1 MRRFFP
7 YFKYLRRVRGALIAG
22 VLCGILY
29 GAVGGLGMPLMIKY
43 VIPRV
48 LVADPTPAPGLITAS
63 PKAWFDLDGF
73 FDRMFG
79 VTRPPSTPSSTSMPA
94 PAPPPAP
101 AATPRPQ
108 LTTLQIFSIA
118 LWLPLIFAIR
128 GVAGYLNTYLIQ
140 HAGVRIL
147 EDIRFDYFR
156 KLQNLP
162 LAFFHRMSTGE
173 LISRGLGDTNQLQT
187 TLTVISNDLIKQPA
201 TLVSTLA
208 AVVILAYH
216 EHGLILVLVCLLT
229 VPLAV
234 IPIRYVGKKMVS
246 RAFNLQAQAGTITD
260 RFTENLAAVKEVRA
274 FGLEHYEIDR
284 FAKIGSAIVR
294 AQMKVV
300 KYAQALSPSIEILSA
315 VGISIAFVFAYRY
328 NVHSG
333 SFLGILA
340 ALFLSYDPIK
350 RLGGINNELKRGA
363 ASLSRLEEILNE
375 PVTIADPPNPVPV
388 ARLQGD
394 ITYSNVFFTYKESTP
409 VLNDVSIHIPAR
421 TVCALVGPTG
431 AGKTTFAN
439 LLPRFYDVTAG
450 KIAIDQIDV
459 RAMRMADLRR
469 NIAIVSQ
476 DPVLFNDTIYN
487 NLLVGKAE
495 ATRDEVM
502 AATRDASA
510 HDFITNMLSNGY
522 DTIVGE
528 RGSQLSGGQKQRI
541 AIARAFLRNAP
552 ILILDEATSALDS
565 ETEAAI
571 QATLKKLVVGK
582 TVIIIAHRFST
593 IRDAS
598 MILVFNQG
606 RIVGRGTHDELYHRS
621 TLYKSLYDGQSTQAG
636 LTATVE
642 EPLG

>member
-7 YFKYLRRVRGALIAG
+7 YFKYLRRVRAALIAG
-22 VLCGILY
+22 ILCGILY

-48 LVADPTPAPGLITAS
+48 LVADPAPTPGIAATAHNG
-63 PKAWFDLDGF
+63 WLDIDGF
-73 FDRMFG
+73 FDRLFG
-79 VTRPPSTPSSTSMPA
+79 ITKPSTTSSSDSTPA

-101 AATPRPQ
+101 ATTRPK
-108 LTTLQIFSIA
+108 LTGLQIWSIA

-140 HAGVRIL
+140 YAGVRIL
-147 EDIRFDYFR
+147 EDIRLDYFR

-162 LAFFHRMSTGE
+162 LAFFQRISTGE

-187 TLTVISNDLIKQPA
+187 TLTIISNDLIKQPA

-208 AVVILAYH
+208 AVMILAYH
-216 EHGLILVLVCLLT
+216 EHGLVLVMVCLLT

-234 IPIRYVGKKMVS
+234 FPIRYVGKKMVS
-246 RAFNLQAQAGTITD
+246 RAINLQAQAGTITD

-274 FGLEHYEIDR
+274 FGLEQHEVDR
-284 FAKIGSAIVR
+284 FAKIGALIVR

-300 KYAQALSPSIEILSA
+300 KYAQALAPSIEILSA
-315 VGISIAFVFAYRY
+315 IGISITFVFAYRY

-350 RLGGINNELKRGA
+350 RLGGVNNELKRGS
-363 ASLSRLEEILNE
+363 ASLSRLEEVLNE
-375 PVTIADPPNPVPV
+375 PLAIADPANPVPV
-388 ARLQGD
+388 TRLQGS
-394 ITYSNVFFTYKESTP
+394 IVFTDVSFAYKAGTP
-409 VLNDVSIHIPAR
+409 VLSNISAHIPAG
-421 TVCALVGPTG
+421 TVCALVGPSG

-439 LLPRFYDVTAG
+439 LVPRFYDVLAG
-450 KIAIDQIDV
+450 QITIDQIDV

-476 DPVLFNDTIYN
+476 DPVLFNDTIYS
-487 NLLVGKAE
+487 NLLIGRAD
-495 ATRDEVM
+495 ATRDEVL
-502 AATRDASA
+502 AATRDAFA
-510 HDFITNMLSNGY
+510 HDFITNTLPQGY

-528 RGSQLSGGQKQRI
+528 RGSKLSGGQKQRI

-565 ETEAAI
+565 ESEAAI
-571 QATLKKLVVGK
+571 QKALKKLMANK
-582 TVIIIAHRFST
+582 TVLIIAHRFST

-598 MILVFNQG
+598 MIFVFDNG
-606 RIVGRGTHDELYHRS
+606 RIVGQGDHEELHRSS
-621 TLYKSLYDGQSTQAG
+621 TLYKLLYDGQATQPSLPVG
-636 LTATVE
+636 
-642 EPLG
+642 

>member
-48 LVADPTPAPGLITAS
+48 LVADPTPTPGVVTTAH
-63 PKAWFDLDGF
+63 KGWLDIDGF
-73 FDRMFG
+73 FDRLFG
-79 VTRPPSTPSSTSMPA
+79 ITKPATTPVDATPPPPT

-101 AATPRPQ
+101 AASRPELTALQ
-108 LTTLQIFSIA
+108 LWSIA

-147 EDIRFDYFR
+147 EDIRLDYFR

-162 LAFFHRMSTGE
+162 LAFFHRLSTGE
-173 LISRGLGDTNQLQT
+173 LISRGLGDTNQLQS
-187 TLTVISNDLIKQPA
+187 TLTIISNDLIKQPA

-216 EHGLILVLVCLLT
+216 EHGLFLVMVCLLT

-234 IPIRYVGKKMVS
+234 FPIRYVGKKMVS
-246 RAFNLQAQAGTITD
+246 RAINLQAQAGTITD

-284 FAKIGSAIVR
+284 FAKIGALIVR

-300 KYAQALSPSIEILSA
+300 KYAQALAPSIEILSA
-315 VGISIAFVFAYRY
+315 VGISITFVFAYRY

-350 RLGGINNELKRGA
+350 RLGGVNNELKRGA

-375 PVTIADPPNPVPV
+375 PVAIADPPNPVPV

-394 ITYSNVFFTYKESTP
+394 IAFTDVTFAYKEGTP
-409 VLNDVSIHIPAR
+409 VLSHISAHIPAG
-421 TVCALVGPTG
+421 TVCALVGPSG

-439 LLPRFYDVTAG
+439 LVPRFYDVTAG
-450 KIAIDQIDV
+450 QIAIDQIDV

-476 DPVLFNDTIYN
+476 DPVLFNDTIYS
-487 NLLVGKAE
+487 NLLIGRAE

-502 AATRDASA
+502 AATRDAFA
-510 HDFITNMLSNGY
+510 HDFIAHTLPQGY

-528 RGSQLSGGQKQRI
+528 RGSKLSGGQKQRI

-565 ETEAAI
+565 ESEAAI
-571 QATLKKLVVGK
+571 QKALKKLMANK
-582 TVIIIAHRFST
+582 TVLIIAHRFST

-606 RIVGRGTHDELYHRS
+606 RIVGQGTHPELYHSS
-621 TLYKSLYDGQSTQAG
+621 TLYKLLYDGQSTQPSLPVG
-636 LTATVE
+636 
-642 EPLG
+642 

>member
-48 LVADPTPAPGLITAS
+48 LVADPTPASGSVTAS
-63 PKAWFDLDGF
+63 PEAWFDLDGF
-73 FDRMFG
+73 FDRLFG
-79 VTRPPSTPSSTSMPA
+79 VAKPPSTPSSAATPA
-94 PAPPPAP
+94 SVPPPA
-101 AATPRPQ
+101 APRPH
-108 LTTLQIFSIA
+108 LTALQIWSIA
-118 LWLPLIFAIR
+118 LWLPLVFAIR

-147 EDIRFDYFR
+147 EDIRLDFFR
-156 KLQNLP
+156 KMQNLP
-162 LAFFHRMSTGE
+162 LAFFHRMSSGE
-173 LISRGLGDTNQLQT
+173 LISRGLGDTNQLQS
-187 TLTVISNDLIKQPA
+187 TLTIISNDLIKQPA

-208 AVVILAYH
+208 AVWILAYH

-234 IPIRYVGKKMVS
+234 FPILYVGKKMVS
-246 RAFNLQAQAGTITD
+246 RAYHLQAQAGTITD

-274 FGLEHYEIDR
+274 FGLENYETER
-284 FAKIGSAIVR
+284 FAKIGSAMVR

-300 KYAQALSPSIEILSA
+300 KYAQALSPSIEVLSA

-340 ALFLSYDPIK
+340 ALFMSYDPIK

-375 PVTIADPPNPVPV
+375 PVVIADPPHPVPV
-388 ARLQGD
+388 IRLQGD
-394 ITYSNVFFTYKESTP
+394 ITFSNVFFTYKEGTPP
-409 VLNDVSIHIPAR
+409 VLREVSAHLPAR

-439 LLPRFYDVTAG
+439 LVPRFYDATAG
-450 KIAIDQIDV
+450 KVAIDQIDV
-459 RAMRMADLRR
+459 RAMRTADLRR

-487 NLLVGKAE
+487 NLLIGRAE
-495 ATRDEVM
+495 ATHDEVM
-502 AATRDASA
+502 AAARDASA
-510 HDFITNMLSNGY
+510 HDFIANVLPQGY

-528 RGSQLSGGQKQRI
+528 RGSKLSGGQKQRI

-565 ETEAAI
+565 KTEAAI
-571 QATLKKLVVGK
+571 QEALKKLMANK
-582 TVIIIAHRFST
+582 TVLIIAHRFST

-598 MILVFNQG
+598 MILVFKDG
-606 RIVGRGTHDELYHRS
+606 RIVGQGTHEKLYRGS
-621 TLYKSLYDGQSTQAG
+621 VLYKSLYDGQATQPHLATTAG
-636 LTATVE
+636 ET
-642 EPLG
+642 

>member
-7 YFKYLRRVRGALIAG
+7 YFKYLRKVRLALIAG
-22 VLCGILY
+22 VFCGILY
-29 GAVGGLGMPLMIKY
+29 GAVGGLGMPLMVKY

-48 LVADPTPAPGLITAS
+48 LLPDPPSAPSLGFAVHTG
-63 PKAWFDLDGF
+63 WFDLDGF

-79 VTRPPSTPSSTSMPA
+79 ITKAPPAPASPSAPA

-101 AATPRPQ
+101 AMAHPQ
-108 LTTLQIFSIA
+108 LSTLQIWSIA

-128 GVAGYLNTYLIQ
+128 GAAGYLNTYLIQ
-140 HAGVRIL
+140 YAGVRIL
-147 EDIRFDYFR
+147 EDIRLDYFR

-162 LAFFHRMSTGE
+162 LAFFHRMSSGE

-187 TLTVISNDLIKQPA
+187 TLTIIANDLVKQPA
-201 TLVSTLA
+201 TLLSTLT

-216 EHGLILVLVCLLT
+216 EHGLVLVLICLLT

-234 IPIRYVGKKMVS
+234 FPIRYVGKKMLT
-246 RAFNLQAQAGTITD
+246 RAMNLQAQAGTITD

-284 FAKIGSAIVR
+284 FSKLGALIVR

-300 KYAQALSPSIEILSA
+300 KYAQALSPSIEVLSA
-315 VGISIAFVFAYRY
+315 VGISITFVYAYRY

-333 SFLGILA
+333 SFLGILT

-350 RLGGINNELKRGA
+350 RLGAINNELKRGT
-363 ASLSRLEEILNE
+363 ASLSRLEEVLNE
-375 PVTIADPPNPVPV
+375 PVSIADPSDPVPV
-388 ARLQGD
+388 ARLRGD
-394 ITYSNVFFTYKESTP
+394 IAFDNVTFAYKRGTP
-409 VLNDVSIHIPAR
+409 ALREVTAHIPAGAI
-421 TVCALVGPTG
+421 CALVGPSG

-439 LLPRFYDVTAG
+439 LVPRFYDVTSGAVT
-450 KIAIDQIDV
+450 IDGIDV
-459 RAMRMADLRR
+459 RAMRTADLRR

-476 DPVLFNDTIYN
+476 DPVLFNETIYH
-487 NLLVGKAE
+487 NLLVGRPD

-502 AATRDASA
+502 AAARDAFS
-510 HDFITNMLSNGY
+510 HDFIMNLLPQGY
-522 DTIVGE
+522 ETVVGE
-528 RGSQLSGGQKQRI
+528 RGSQLSGGQKQRV

-565 ETEAAI
+565 ESEAAI
-571 QATLKKLVVGK
+571 QAALKKLVVGK

-593 IRDAS
+593 IRDAT
-598 MILVFNQG
+598 MILVFNNG
-606 RIVGRGTHDELYHRS
+606 RIIGHGAHQELYHGNA
-621 TLYKSLYDGQSTQAG
+621 LYKSLYDGQAVSSVAVG
-636 LTATVE
+636 
-642 EPLG
+642 

>member
-48 LVADPTPAPGLITAS
+48 LVADPAPTPDSGTAAHKS
-63 PKAWFDLDGF
+63 WLDIDGF

-79 VTRPPSTPSSTSMPA
+79 ITKPPSTPPSASTPA

-101 AATPRPQ
+101 VAPRAQ
-108 LTTLQIFSIA
+108 LTTLQIWSIA

-147 EDIRFDYFR
+147 EDIRLDYFR
-156 KLQNLP
+156 KLQSLP
-162 LAFFHRMSTGE
+162 LAFFHRISSGE
-173 LISRGLGDTNQLQT
+173 LISRGLGDTNQLQS
-187 TLTVISNDLIKQPA
+187 TLTLISNDLIKQPA

-216 EHGLILVLVCLLT
+216 EHGLVLVMVCLLT

-234 IPIRYVGKKMVS
+234 FPIRYVGKKMVS

-284 FAKIGSAIVR
+284 FAKIGSLIVR

-300 KYAQALSPSIEILSA
+300 KYAQALAPSIEILSA
-315 VGISIAFVFAYRY
+315 IGISITFVFAYRH

-375 PVTIADPPNPVPV
+375 PVVIADPPNPVPV
-388 ARLQGD
+388 TRLQGD
-394 ITYSNVFFTYKESTP
+394 IAFSNVGFAYKEGTP
-409 VLNDVSIHIPAR
+409 VLSDVSIHIPAG
-421 TVCALVGPTG
+421 TVCALVGPSG

-439 LLPRFYDVTAG
+439 LVPRLYDVTTG
-450 KIAIDQIDV
+450 KIMIDRIDV

-487 NLLVGKAE
+487 NLLVGRAE
-495 ATRDEVM
+495 ATRDEVLT
-502 AATRDASA
+502 ATGDAFA
-510 HDFITNMLSNGY
+510 HDFITNLLPQGY

-528 RGSQLSGGQKQRI
+528 RGSKLSGGQKQRI

-565 ETEAAI
+565 ESEAAI
-571 QATLKKLVVGK
+571 QKALKKLMANK
-582 TVIIIAHRFST
+582 TVLIIAHRFST

-598 MILVFNQG
+598 MILVFNNG
-606 RIVGRGTHDELYHRS
+606 RIVGQGTHPELYHSS
-621 TLYKSLYDGQSTQAG
+621 TLYKLLYDGQATQPRLATTAG
-636 LTATVE
+636 E
-642 EPLG
+642 SLG